1 MTTTECKTYSSNAYI
16 PKRAYQG
23 SAGYDNYATETKVVK
38 PWGRTLIKLDLLI
51 AIPEDYY
58 RWIEGRSGLENIRGI
73 IVHNGTIDSD
83 YRGIV
88 CVVLFNLL
96 N

>member
-1 MTTTECKTYSSNAYI
+1 MTTTECKTYSSNAHI

-58 RWIEGRSGLENIRGI
+58 RWIEDVLAWK
-73 IVHNGTIDSD
+73 T
-83 YRGIV
+83 Y
-88 CVVLFNLL
+88 VVLSFTMERLIRIIEVL
-96 N
+96 CVWSFSIF